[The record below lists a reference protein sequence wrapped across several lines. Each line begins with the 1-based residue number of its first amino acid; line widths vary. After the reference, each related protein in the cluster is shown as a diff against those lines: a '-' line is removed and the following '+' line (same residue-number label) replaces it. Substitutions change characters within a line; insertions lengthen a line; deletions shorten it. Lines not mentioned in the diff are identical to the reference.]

1 MNTGPL
7 NENELE
13 WLDETLAKY
22 ATEGAILD
30 VSELDGLLTAILSA
44 PTDIEPAQWLVAIWG
59 GADNVPRWANDRER
73 DRFVDLTL
81 QHMSDIAERL
91 ESYPD
96 QFEPLF
102 GTREAEGQE
111 LTIVEEWCFGY
122 LRGVALSDWST
133 LPAELKPALD
143 AIALHGSEAQFT
155 ALDNLT
161 ADEFIDS
168 IERITPAALALYQY
182 WMANPCRWW
191 FRSRSE
197 MRRRSD
203 ATIPCPCGSGKSI
216 KQCCLAK

>member
-13 WLDETLAKY
+13 WLDDTLAKY
-22 ATEGAILD
+22 AAEGAILD

-44 PTDIEPAQWLVAIWG
+44 PTDIEPAQWLLAIWG

-73 DRFVDLTL
+73 DRFVNLTL

-133 LPAELKPALD
+133 LPAELQPELD
-143 AIALHGSEAQFT
+143 AIALHGSEEQFS

-161 ADEFIDS
+161 ADEFIAS
-168 IERITPAALALYQY
+168 IERITPAAAGALPVLDSESAAGGGPA
-182 WMANPCRWW
+182 AN
-191 FRSRSE
+191 
-197 MRRRSD
+197 
-203 ATIPCPCGSGKSI
+203 K
-216 KQCCLAK
+216 K